1 MEIGHQFLKSVG
13 RSGFAM
19 AALVKENRLSL
30 IVRLPKDHLQVSRAT
45 KDILFR
51 LVYHGVIPSWWALV
65 SL

>member
-13 RSGFAM
+13 RSGFVM
-19 AALVKENRLSL
+19 AALVKEKRLTL

-45 KDILFR
+45 KDTLFR
-51 LVYHGVIPSWWALV
+51 LAYHGVILSWWALI